1 MCRKVISTYLHI
13 YATRNHF
20 QYPEGSPMP
29 FSTLYPLKATAI
41 LPSVA
46 TDKSKP
52 FFL

>member
-1 MCRKVISTYLHI
+1 MCRKVISTYFQD
-13 YATRNHF
+13 TGNHF